1 MFLYPPPPPPPP
13 IHNLFSHHSDGGIF
27 QYFPSS
33 PFQPLWETENLQLME
48 TLSIQAGFAQLAE
61 RPIEKTGTILMWVQ
75 VPGAARDFCPKVN
88 FQCRLSYIVHTASPP
103 PPPPT
108 TPPMCNHSHSHLHT
122 HEKSQTL
129 AAIPLFGHM
138 KILHA
143 MIGMGSTALVAAVPY
158 PGKATWISRMGQRS
172 TKKNLKNTHTL
183 CTCSWVQHTHLAHA
197 VQNNNHFKALATVS
211 SSRRWSQAC
220 CRMLKPQP
228 TNHAAATQCL
238 CLRWV
243 ELPQLYA

>member
-13 IHNLFSHHSDGGIF
+13 IHNLFSHHIF

-48 TLSIQAGFAQLAE
+48 TLSIQAGFAQLVE
-61 RPIEKTGTILMWVQ
+61 RPTEKTGTILMWVQ

-88 FQCRLSYIVHTASPP
+88 LQYRLSYIAHTA
-103 PPPPT
+103 PPPT
-108 TPPMCNHSHSHLHT
+108 PPPSSHSHLHT

-129 AAIPLFGHM
+129 AATPLFGHM

-143 MIGMGSTALVAAVPY
+143 MIGMGSAALVAAVLY
-158 PGKATWISRMGQRS
+158 PGKATWTSRMGQRS
-172 TKKNLKNTHTL
+172 TKKKLLKNHTL

-197 VQNNNHFKALATVS
+197 VRNNHHFKALATVS

-220 CRMLKPQP
+220 CRMLTPQP
-228 TNHAAATQCL
+228 TPTTLQPHIACV
-238 CLRWV
+238 WD
-243 ELPQLYA
+243 E